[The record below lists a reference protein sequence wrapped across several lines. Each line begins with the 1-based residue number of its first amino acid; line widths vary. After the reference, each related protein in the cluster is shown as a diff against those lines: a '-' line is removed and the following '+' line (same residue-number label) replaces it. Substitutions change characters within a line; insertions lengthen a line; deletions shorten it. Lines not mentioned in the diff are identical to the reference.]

1 MVHYI
6 HILLNIIAL
15 KNVGLPNSYI
25 LLFIISIKKMQERLC
40 KVITII
46 LASIKIITNK
56 NKIYNIKLTKSFK
69 KINYWLTIKNKF
81 DIINMVKYMNEYI
94 ILIVILSFLLLIYT
108 IYIY

>member
-1 MVHYI
+1 
-6 HILLNIIAL
+6 
-15 KNVGLPNSYI
+15 
-25 LLFIISIKKMQERLC
+25 MQERLC

-81 DIINMVKYMNEYI
+81 DIINMVNI
-94 ILIVILSFLLLIYT
+94 
-108 IYIY
+108 

>member
-15 KNVGLPNSYI
+15 KNVCLLNSYI

-56 NKIYNIKLTKSFK
+56 NKVYNIKLTKSFK
-69 KINYWLTIKNKF
+69 KYKPLVDYKK
-81 DIINMVKYMNEYI
+81 
-94 ILIVILSFLLLIYT
+94 
-108 IYIY
+108 